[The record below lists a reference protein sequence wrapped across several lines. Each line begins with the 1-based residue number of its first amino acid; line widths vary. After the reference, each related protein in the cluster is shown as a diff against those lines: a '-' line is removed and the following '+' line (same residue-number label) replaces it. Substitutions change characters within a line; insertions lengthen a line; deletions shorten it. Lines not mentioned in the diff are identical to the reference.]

1 MLAPAA
7 NGRRLGIR
15 LIDRC
20 RITQGRQSVTQP
32 VASPLLPRQFGRIQW
47 VGVWTLY
54 TRDLRRYFREW
65 LESIVAPVF
74 TSLLWVAVFTFA
86 LGPDRSTPEGQAA
99 FSFILPA
106 LVLFA
111 GLTRSAETTT
121 FSLMFDRMEGILA
134 DVLMPPLTPQEITA
148 AYALGGATTG
158 IVTASPVL
166 AVMLVVPGFTVVA
179 PAAAAVTLV
188 LSCLMLSLIGIVTG
202 IACRKWDHMAAVF
215 GFILIPM
222 AFLSGMFGP
231 IAAMPDPVATVLTVS
246 PLFHAFNAFR
256 AATIGVS
263 EVSMLVSLSVISV
276 WVVGLWVLAGALI
289 HRGWRIRD

>member
-1 MLAPAA
+1 M
-7 NGRRLGIR
+7 
-15 LIDRC
+15 
-20 RITQGRQSVTQP
+20 SQP
-32 VASPLLPRQFGRIQW
+32 VAAPRAPRRFGVVQW
-47 VGVWTLY
+47 VGLWTLY

-65 LESIVAPVF
+65 LESIIAPVF

-99 FSFILPA
+99 FTFILPA

-134 DVLMPPLTPQEITA
+134 DILMPPLSPREITA
-148 AYALGGATTG
+148 AYALGGASTG
-158 IVTASPVL
+158 LVTVVPVL
-166 AVMLVVPGFTVVA
+166 AVMLLVPGFTVTA
-179 PAAAAVTLV
+179 PALALVALV
-188 LSCLMLSLIGIVTG
+188 LSCLMLSVIGILAG
-202 IACRKWDHMAAVF
+202 IACQKWDHMAAVF
-215 GFILIPM
+215 GFVLIPL

-231 IAAMPDPVATVLTVS
+231 VAAMPEPVASILPFT

-263 EVSMLVSLSVISV
+263 EVPLGLSLAVLAV
-276 WVVGLWVLAGALI
+276 WVVGLWTLAGYLI
-289 HRGWRIRD
+289 RRGWRLKD